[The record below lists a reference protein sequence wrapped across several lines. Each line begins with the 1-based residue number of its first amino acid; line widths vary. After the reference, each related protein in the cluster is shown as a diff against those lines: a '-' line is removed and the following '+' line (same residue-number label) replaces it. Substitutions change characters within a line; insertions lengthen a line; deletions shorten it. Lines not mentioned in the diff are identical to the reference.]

1 MKNIMGRFDNLITG
15 YSLLLL
21 IGGTT
26 GYFIA
31 GSIASLLMS
40 SIFAILLIGSLFLI
54 RFYPEK
60 GYKTVFALLCA
71 LSLFFAY
78 RWASVKFMPS
88 GLLCI
93 LTLGVLWTAY
103 NWRTKTI

>member
-1 MKNIMGRFDNLITG
+1 MKNILDRFDKLITG

-21 IGGTT
+21 IGGTV

-31 GSIASLLMS
+31 GSVASLLMS

-54 RFYPEK
+54 RFYPEIGCK
-60 GYKTVFALLCA
+60 SVFALLCA

-78 RWASVKFMPS
+78 RWATVKFMPS
-88 GLLCI
+88 GLLCM
-93 LTLGVLWTAY
+93 LTLTVLWMAY
-103 NWRTKTI
+103 NWRNKAI